1 MRTVLRL
8 LLPLGLLAAA
18 VAGCSLRGQI
28 QPNQAP
34 ETTIFVSGDVDTINH
49 VAHLHWFGSDTD
61 GNVIRYEVRL
71 LNPAQPEET
80 TWVATLRADS
90 VVTVLAPTGFAAP
103 VFQVRAVDNEGMRD
117 PTPAMQDFKFSNKP
131 PTILL
136 TNKPALT
143 DTTFASVTV
152 TWVPSD
158 IDGNLANAK
167 YFVWLDGQEAT
178 PESTTSVTYTM
189 PSARFMNGGTTYN
202 NGFRTLYVQARDDGG
217 RYGNVD
223 SVRWFVRRPVTGTR
237 ARLLIIDDVPSNN
250 SSNIRFDSL
259 YANTALRNLPADQFA
274 VLRLQNRV
282 PFRSAMDVQQTF
294 QQFEAVIW
302 YRANETTFSS
312 FLRDYQA
319 GVEGYVDHGGKLF
332 LEGLYLIAGTNAV
345 GALSSSFV
353 TDYLDCYGMLNCF
366 AVTPAV
372 LDSSA
377 GWSNLNGS
385 RFRSTVLADSSR
397 QQALSTRTGE
407 PGGIRAF
414 LVRDNSK
421 ALLWALPGALSP
433 AVADSFPVAV
443 MNDRPGGGRVVVS
456 TIPLSTS
463 IAPPTGGRAPALIAK
478 VFGLLGLL
486 AP

>member
-1 MRTVLRL
+1 MRQGPHDEQRQRWTEGLIRE
-8 LLPLGLLAAA
+8 LG
-18 VAGCSLRGQI
+18 
-28 QPNQAP
+28 
-34 ETTIFVSGDVDTINH
+34 ETIVGALGDDDV
-49 VAHLHWFGSDTD
+49 V
-61 GNVIRYEVRL
+61 EVL
-71 LNPAQPEET
+71 LNP
-80 TWVATLRADS
+80 
-90 VVTVLAPTGFAAP
+90 
-103 VFQVRAVDNEGMRD
+103 
-117 PTPAMQDFKFSNKP
+117 
-131 PTILL
+131 
-136 TNKPALT
+136 
-143 DTTFASVTV
+143 
-152 TWVPSD
+152 
-158 IDGNLANAK
+158 DGRI
-167 YFVWLDGQEAT
+167 WLDGQEAT

-189 PSARFMNGGTTYN
+189 PSARFMNSGTTYN

-237 ARLLIIDDVPSNN
+237 ARLLIIDDVQFLAGKEKTQDVPSNN

-463 IAPPTGGRAPALIAK
+463 IAPPTGSRAPALIAK